1 MVECNMKIMNYL
13 IKLVKRTPDI
23 RLSVNHVSQNNL
35 LEGRCAVVVGGG
47 SGIGLAIS
55 KKILEAGG
63 KVIIV
68 GRNEDKLKSAE
79 KELNLVGECLG
90 IVVCDIMDYEQ
101 CINLPSRVSEVSNN
115 QQVDIL
121 VNSAGT
127 NGKIRD
133 FLEVSNEE
141 WDIINNTNLK
151 GVFFTTQA
159 FVKEFLEK
167 KQSAH
172 ILNICSVTGL
182 KGAVLPYGIS
192 KWGEIGFTKGLGKKY
207 ASKGIIVNGIAPGA
221 TATKMMG
228 YESENDNLFRNV
240 PGMRASIPDEIGNL
254 AVFMCSD
261 MGANMIG
268 EVISYDG
275 GERMI

>member
-1 MVECNMKIMNYL
+1 MKNINRLLKL
-13 IKLVKRTPDI
+13 ISLKPDI
-23 RLSVNHVSQNNL
+23 RVSVNHVSQNNL
-35 LEGRCAVVVGGG
+35 LEGRCAVVVGGA

-63 KVIIV
+63 KVVIV
-68 GRNEDKLKSAE
+68 GRNKDKLKAAE
-79 KELNLVGECLG
+79 KELNTVGECLG
-90 IVVCDIMDYEQ
+90 TVICDVMDYKQ
-101 CINLPSRVSEVSNN
+101 CVSLPKMVSDVCNN
-115 QQVDIL
+115 QQIDIL

-127 NGKIRD
+127 NGTIRD
-133 FLEVSNEE
+133 FLMITEEE

-172 ILNICSVTGL
+172 VLNICSVTGL

-192 KWGEIGFTKGLGKKY
+192 KWGEVGFTKGIAKKY

-228 YESENDNLFRNV
+228 YESVDGDLFRNV

-261 MGANMIG
+261 MGANMVG

-275 GERMI
+275 GERMM